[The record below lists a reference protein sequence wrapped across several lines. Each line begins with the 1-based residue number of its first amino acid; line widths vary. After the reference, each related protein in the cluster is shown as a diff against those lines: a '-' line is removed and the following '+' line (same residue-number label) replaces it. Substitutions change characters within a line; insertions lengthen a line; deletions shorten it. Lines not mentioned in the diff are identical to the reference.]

1 MEFEDSLGHT
11 VKIKARCITD
21 LEPHPTDEMIFYISY
36 DTYGFLG
43 RKNRDIFVVDKDRR
57 NKVMTYIKR
66 FLTAAHKD
74 EIKKESTYPDCLVE
88 RNILTDLKSLFI
100 G

>member
-1 MEFEDSLGHT
+1 MEFEDNLGHT

-21 LEPHPTDEMIFYISY
+21 LEPHPSDDMIFYLKY
-36 DTYGFLG
+36 DSYGFLG
-43 RKNRDIFVVDKDRR
+43 RKNRDIFVVDGGRR

-66 FLTAAHKD
+66 FLVAAHAED
-74 EIKKESTYPDCLVE
+74 IKKESNYPDSLVE
-88 RNILTDLKSLFI
+88 RNILTDLKRLFI